1 MAGASIKILEEEEM
15 LEKELY
21 TKETTWG
28 THWVSKGLGKHT
40 GKFIAQ
46 SRGAGGAEGYFQ
58 VKDTL
63 EEAKAVVDR
72 ETTPIIDDEPPIKF

>member
-1 MAGASIKILEEEEM
+1 MK
-15 LEKELY
+15 KELY

-28 THWVSKGLGKHT
+28 THWVSHGFGKHT

-46 SRGAGGAEGYFQ
+46 SRGAGGARGYFV

-72 ETTPIIDDEPPIKF
+72 ETRPIVDDEPPIKF